1 MNPKPGW
8 IFALLPRFDKTAWRR
23 GRRPVIL
30 APRTAAEGADLG
42 HFCWHL
48 DALLP
53 SVALERMTIEHL
65 MPVQAAAAAGV
76 RQ

>member
-1 MNPKPGW
+1 MLRRYLRGVRNPGTPNG
-8 IFALLPRFDKTAWRR
+8 
-23 GRRPVIL
+23 GR
-30 APRTAAEGADLG
+30 GADLG